1 MRHRT
6 TSRYTSPHRYESQSM
21 DKQILQ
27 MTGDE
32 FIKFISSSDEFV
44 RIVANHLKKLLHN
57 YDENY
62 GYGLKGIVETF
73 RINYKEAQEL
83 KDSGIIDDAIIV
95 TKDSFFVDRDK
106 ALNLTRI
113 SNGQRKRNKIGL

>member
-1 MRHRT
+1 
-6 TSRYTSPHRYESQSM
+6 M

-73 RINYKEAQEL
+73 RINYKEAREL

>member
-6 TSRYTSPHRYESQSM
+6 TSRDTSPHRDESQSM

-73 RINYKEAQEL
+73 RINYKEAREL

-95 TKDSFFVDRDK
+95 TKDSFIVDRDK
-106 ALNLTRI
+106 ALKLTRI

>member
-1 MRHRT
+1 
-6 TSRYTSPHRYESQSM
+6 M

-73 RINYKEAQEL
+73 RINYKEAREL
-83 KDSGIIDDAIIV
+83 KDSGII
-95 TKDSFFVDRDK
+95 DSFFVDRDK